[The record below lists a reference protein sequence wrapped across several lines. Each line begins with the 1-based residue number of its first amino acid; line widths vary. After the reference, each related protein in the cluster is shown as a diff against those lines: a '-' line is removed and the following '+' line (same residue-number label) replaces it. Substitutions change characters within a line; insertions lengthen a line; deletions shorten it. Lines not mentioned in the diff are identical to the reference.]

1 MRGNRQCAKLFKKQV
16 KISACPVDIVHR
28 SNKFYTEQV
37 VVTMRI
43 DAVNRVSQLYQA
55 NSTKKVAKQTKTE
68 KYDSVQISQIGM
80 DYQVAKAAVAA
91 APDVRTD
98 LVNDIKTRMQ
108 NGTYDVSM
116 EMLADKLM
124 ADSI

>member
-1 MRGNRQCAKLFKKQV
+1 
-16 KISACPVDIVHR
+16 
-28 SNKFYTEQV
+28 
-37 VVTMRI
+37 MRI
-43 DAVNRVSQLYQA
+43 DAINRVSQLYQA
-55 NSTKKVAKQTKTE
+55 NSTKKVAKAKSTE
-68 KYDSVQISQIGM
+68 KYDSVQISQMGK

-116 EMLADKLM
+116 EMLADKLL
-124 ADSI
+124 AKEI

>member
-1 MRGNRQCAKLFKKQV
+1 
-16 KISACPVDIVHR
+16 
-28 SNKFYTEQV
+28 
-37 VVTMRI
+37 MRI

-55 NSTKKVAKQTKTE
+55 NSTKKVVKQTSTQ
-68 KYDSVQISQIGM
+68 KYDSVQISQMGK

-91 APDVRTD
+91 TPDVRTD

-108 NGTYDVSM
+108 NGTYEVSM

-124 ADSI
+124 TDGI

>member
-1 MRGNRQCAKLFKKQV
+1 
-16 KISACPVDIVHR
+16 
-28 SNKFYTEQV
+28 
-37 VVTMRI
+37 MRI

-55 NSTKKVAKQTKTE
+55 NSTKKVAKQTRTE
-68 KYDSVQISQIGM
+68 KYDSVQISQMGK

-91 APDVRTD
+91 TPDVRTD

-124 ADSI
+124 ADGI

>member
-1 MRGNRQCAKLFKKQV
+1 
-16 KISACPVDIVHR
+16 
-28 SNKFYTEQV
+28 
-37 VVTMRI
+37 MRI

-55 NSTKKVAKQTKTE
+55 NSTKKVAKTNSTE
-68 KYDSVQISQIGM
+68 KYDSVQISQMGK

-91 APDVRTD
+91 SPDVRTD
-98 LVNDIKTRMQ
+98 LVNDIRARIQ

>member
-1 MRGNRQCAKLFKKQV
+1 
-16 KISACPVDIVHR
+16 
-28 SNKFYTEQV
+28 
-37 VVTMRI
+37 MRI

-55 NSTKKVAKQTKTE
+55 NSTKKVAKQNRTE
-68 KYDSVQISQIGM
+68 KYDSVQISQMGK

-91 APDVRTD
+91 TPDVRTD

-124 ADSI
+124 TDGI

>member
-1 MRGNRQCAKLFKKQV
+1 
-16 KISACPVDIVHR
+16 
-28 SNKFYTEQV
+28 
-37 VVTMRI
+37 MRI

-68 KYDSVQISQIGM
+68 KYDSVQISRIGM

>member
-1 MRGNRQCAKLFKKQV
+1 
-16 KISACPVDIVHR
+16 
-28 SNKFYTEQV
+28 
-37 VVTMRI
+37 MRI

-55 NSTKKVAKQTKTE
+55 NSTKKVAKQTSTQ
-68 KYDSVQISQIGM
+68 KYDSVQISQMGK

-91 APDVRTD
+91 TPDVRTD

-124 ADSI
+124 ANGI